1 MPTSAPGCSR
11 RASDK
16 GFTLIELMIVITIIG
31 LASAAA
37 VLAIPDSRGR
47 VFDEAAR
54 FAARASAA
62 HDVAI
67 VESRPVSLWVT
78 AGGYGFD
85 ERRGGAWTPM
95 SDKPFRVERWK
106 DGTRVTLT
114 GRGARERL
122 IFDATGLADRP
133 MTLTLTRDR
142 ATVTARIAADGSA
155 RVE

>member
-1 MPTSAPGCSR
+1 MWRSAEH
-11 RASDK
+11 

-37 VLAIPDSRGR
+37 VLAIPDPRGR

-54 FAARASAA
+54 FAARAEAA
-62 HDVAI
+62 HGIAI

-106 DGTRVTLT
+106 EGTRATLT

-122 IFDATGLADRP
+122 TFDATGLADRP
-133 MTLTLTRDR
+133 MTLSLTRDR
-142 ATVTARIAADGSA
+142 ATVTARIAADGRA

>member
-1 MPTSAPGCSR
+1 
-11 RASDK
+11 
-16 GFTLIELMIVITIIG
+16 MIVVTIIG

-37 VLAIPDSRGR
+37 VLAIPDPRGR

-54 FAARASAA
+54 FAARAKAA

-85 ERRGGAWTPM
+85 ERQAGAWTPM
-95 SDKPFRVERWK
+95 SDKPFRVERWR
-106 DGTRVTLT
+106 DGTRATFS
-114 GRGARERL
+114 GRSVRERL
-122 IFDATGLADRP
+122 TFDATGLADRP
-133 MTLTLTRDR
+133 MVLTLARDR
-142 ATVTARIAADGSA
+142 ATVTARIGADGSA